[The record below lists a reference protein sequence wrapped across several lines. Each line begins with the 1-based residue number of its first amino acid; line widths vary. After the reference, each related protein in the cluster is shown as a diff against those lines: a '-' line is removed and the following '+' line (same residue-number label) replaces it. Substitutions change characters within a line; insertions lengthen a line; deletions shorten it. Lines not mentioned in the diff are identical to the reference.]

1 MKLDSVQK
9 NPPAQTGSQISS
21 STTLIETGPQPPIGD
36 LGTTGSQI
44 GLAPES
50 DNSVEKGRAEEV
62 DHVSLWDQAYDTLK
76 KEQPKLVLQYEKLL
90 SRVLDDSNPSSPSYD
105 DLDNMENL
113 IPQGDRLDRQKKMA
127 EARERGLKHVED
139 EKASMSILGHKVILQ
154 DAMGGIAEGIEA
166 AQTYVKGAIKDVPYA
181 PAVVAGISLVLPL
194 FKNPS
199 AVEAANREGLAYVI
213 SQMSYYGAMEPLLL
227 QDQKRTA
234 LDEDL
239 FGRVAGFYKMVTEF
253 QIQSILCTI
262 PVKFNHL
269 KNIRKTADE
278 SCGKLENIREGVQQ
292 LVMYAKD
299 NEKQKFLE
307 ALQTSDPSDEK
318 DRIEEEKGFI
328 LQGTTDWILGTPEFQ

>member
-1 MKLDSVQK
+1 
-9 NPPAQTGSQISS
+9 
-21 STTLIETGPQPPIGD
+21 
-36 LGTTGSQI
+36 
-44 GLAPES
+44 
-50 DNSVEKGRAEEV
+50 
-62 DHVSLWDQAYDTLK
+62 
-76 KEQPKLVLQYEKLL
+76 
-90 SRVLDDSNPSSPSYD
+90 
-105 DLDNMENL
+105 MENL

-253 QIQSILCTI
+253 QIQSILWFYCHG
-262 PVKFNHL
+262 VKNYFQGC
-269 KNIRKTADE
+269 D
-278 SCGKLENIREGVQQ
+278 KL
-292 LVMYAKD
+292 
-299 NEKQKFLE
+299 
-307 ALQTSDPSDEK
+307 
-318 DRIEEEKGFI
+318 
-328 LQGTTDWILGTPEFQ
+328 